1 VGGEGGDACI
11 VLGDANLNLVV
22 ANIVK
27 DGKEQHST
35 RSIGERMHP
44 YLAVVV
50 GLCLP

>member
-1 VGGEGGDACI
+1 MGGGGDACI
-11 VLGDANLNLVV
+11 VLGDANLNLVA

-44 YLAVVV
+44 YLVVVV